1 MSHAYSSSP
10 TAMLVSLTGTP
21 ASSTGWSLDT
31 QKELHNQHCHLLMS
45 VFLAALHVLGR
56 PKSDIKKRVKETVR
70 ETVFAEAMLFFYCK
84 EPFDNKLGANIR
96 KGERK

>member
-31 QKELHNQHCHLLMS
+31 QKELHNQHCHLLS

-70 ETVFAEAMLFFYCK
+70 ETVFAEAMLFFIAR
-84 EPFDNKLGANIR
+84 NLSIANWVLI
-96 KGERK
+96 